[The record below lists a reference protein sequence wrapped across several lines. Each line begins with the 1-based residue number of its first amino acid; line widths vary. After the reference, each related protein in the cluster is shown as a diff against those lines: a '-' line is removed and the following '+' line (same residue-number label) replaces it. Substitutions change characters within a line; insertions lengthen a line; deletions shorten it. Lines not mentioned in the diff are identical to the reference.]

1 MSTMLELVAGVV
13 LAAGAVLFV
22 LRPILQPAWAASLE
36 AAAAADGE
44 DYFEDVSPTAVA
56 LRALKE
62 IEFDRAT
69 GKLSDADYESLK
81 AQYTA
86 EAIAVM
92 REAMGKA
99 AVGTGEGGRGKGGPG
114 RTPAIPHSPFPSP
127 VPSMVPAR
135 SPAPSSAP
143 PAGAGCRRRTG
154 SVLAAACR
162 SSATPNSAIAAAPGW
177 PRNDL
182 TA

>member
-1 MSTMLELVAGVV
+1 MTGVLELAAGVL

-36 AAAAADGE
+36 AAAADDGE
-44 DYFEDVSPTAVA
+44 DYGEDVSPTAVA

-86 EAIAVM
+86 EAVAVM
-92 REAMGKA
+92 RE
-99 AVGTGEGGRGKGGPG
+99 E
-114 RTPAIPHSPFPSP
+114 
-127 VPSMVPAR
+127 
-135 SPAPSSAP
+135 
-143 PAGAGCRRRTG
+143 AGAGTAPVPRPAPRSPLPLATCPVHGAPNEPGAEFCPACGRRLQEAGGFCGRCGTPLERDAQFCHRCG
-154 SVLAAACR
+154 SRVAA
-162 SSATPNSAIAAAPGW
+162 
-177 PRNDL
+177 
-182 TA
+182 

>member
-1 MSTMLELVAGVV
+1 MTGVLELVAGVV

-36 AAAAADGE
+36 AAASDDGE
-44 DYFEDVSPTAVA
+44 DYEEDVSPTAVA

-86 EAIAVM
+86 EAVAVM
-92 REAMGKA
+92 REETGK
-99 AVGTGEGGRGKGGPG
+99 GEGGTGKG
-114 RTPAIPHSPFPSP
+114 TPHPATTIPPSPFP
-127 VPSMVPAR
+127 VPRACPEHGPRSEPGAEFCSACGRRLQEASGFCAR
-135 SPAPSSAP
+135 CGTSLERDAQF
-143 PAGAGCRRRTG
+143 CHRCG
-154 SVLAAACR
+154 SRVAA
-162 SSATPNSAIAAAPGW
+162 
-177 PRNDL
+177 
-182 TA
+182 

>member
-1 MSTMLELVAGVV
+1 MTGVLELVAGVV

-36 AAAAADGE
+36 AAAADDGE
-44 DYFEDVSPTAVA
+44 DDGEDVSPTAVA

-86 EAIAVM
+86 EALAVM
-92 REAMGKA
+92 RE
-99 AVGTGEGGRGKGGPG
+99 TGNVAPTR
-114 RTPAIPHSPFPSP
+114 ISSP
-127 VPSMVPAR
+127 VSRLPSHACPVHG
-135 SPAPSSAP
+135 APKEPGAEFCSAC
-143 PAGAGCRRRTG
+143 GRRLQEASGFCGRCGTPLERDAQFCHRCG
-154 SVLAAACR
+154 SRVAA
-162 SSATPNSAIAAAPGW
+162 
-177 PRNDL
+177 
-182 TA
+182 

>member
-13 LAAGAVLFV
+13 LAAGAGWFV

-114 RTPAIPHSPFPSP
+114 RTPAIPPSPFPVSVACP
-127 VPSMVPAR
+127 VHGPSKEP
-135 SPAPSSAP
+135 
-143 PAGAGCRRRTG
+143 GAEFCSGCGRRLQEANGFCSRCGVSLERDAQFCHRCGTR
-154 SVLAAACR
+154 VAA
-162 SSATPNSAIAAAPGW
+162 
-177 PRNDL
+177 
-182 TA
+182 

>member
-1 MSTMLELVAGVV
+1 V

-36 AAAAADGE
+36 AAAAAAGE
-44 DYFEDVSPTAVA
+44 DYSEDVSPTAVA

-69 GKLSDADYESLK
+69 GKLSDADYASLK

-92 REAMGKA
+92 REATGKA
-99 AVGTGEGGRGKGGPG
+99 AVGTEEGGRGKGGAG
-114 RTPAIPHSPFPSP
+114 RPPAIPRSPFPVSIACP
-127 VPSMVPAR
+127 VHGPSKEPGA
-135 SPAPSSAP
+135 AFCSAC
-143 PAGAGCRRRTG
+143 GRRLQEANGFCSRCGVSLERDAQFCHRCGTR
-154 SVLAAACR
+154 VAA
-162 SSATPNSAIAAAPGW
+162 
-177 PRNDL
+177 
-182 TA
+182 

>member
-1 MSTMLELVAGVV
+1 MLELVAGVV

-114 RTPAIPHSPFPSP
+114 RTPAIPHSPFPVSVACP
-127 VPSMVPAR
+127 VHGPGKEPGAEFC
-135 SPAPSSAP
+135 SAC
-143 PAGAGCRRRTG
+143 GRRLQEANGFCSRCGVSLERDAQFCHRCGTR
-154 SVLAAACR
+154 VAA
-162 SSATPNSAIAAAPGW
+162 
-177 PRNDL
+177 
-182 TA
+182 

>member
-1 MSTMLELVAGVV
+1 VTGVLELVAGVV

-36 AAAAADGE
+36 AAAADDGE
-44 DYFEDVSPTAVA
+44 DYEEDVSPTAVA

-86 EAIAVM
+86 EALAVM
-92 REAMGKA
+92 R
-99 AVGTGEGGRGKGGPG
+99 GTGDVVPEPV
-114 RTPAIPHSPFPSP
+114 SPPVSRLPSP
-127 VPSMVPAR
+127 ACPVHGPPREPGAEFC
-135 SPAPSSAP
+135 SACGRRLQD
-143 PAGAGCRRRTG
+143 ASGFCGGCGTPLERDAQFCHRCG
-154 SVLAAACR
+154 SRVAA
-162 SSATPNSAIAAAPGW
+162 
-177 PRNDL
+177 
-182 TA
+182 